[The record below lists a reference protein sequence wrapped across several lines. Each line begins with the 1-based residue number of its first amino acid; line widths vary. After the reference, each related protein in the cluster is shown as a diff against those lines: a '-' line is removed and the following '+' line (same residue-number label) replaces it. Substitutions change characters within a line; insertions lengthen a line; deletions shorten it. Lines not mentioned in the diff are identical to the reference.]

1 MNVYLIDSPTDIF
14 CDILIPVVQAPE
26 TSSLLESICKR
37 YELQEQALKKDFRG
51 EAHDLQMH
59 YLSEGRRLFLLGLGE
74 KTGFGDIL
82 KRFKSFSFK
91 QQKKEG
97 NPLCLDLSLYSG
109 SGIKMDQG
117 LWLEAAVNGLS
128 LGRYVIGSWKTDNG
142 KNGQGKQED
151 KVYVVSTDQKT
162 GEYTNRGSILGDVQ
176 KRIMDLVN
184 APGNQKTPRFLAE
197 WAANSAERYG
207 IQAQIFDQKA
217 AEKLG
222 LHALLAVGK
231 GSECPPYFVLL
242 EYHPETTAKG
252 SPHIGL
258 VGKGVTFDTGGISLK
273 NSTNL
278 HYMKSDMGGAAAVFG
293 AVEAAARLQLPIKI
307 SAAIPLADNAIGE
320 RAFRPGDVIQSYSGR
335 TIEILDT
342 DAEGRLILAD
352 GLHYL
357 KRNYSPDILINLATL
372 TGSSV
377 RTFGYHCA
385 ALFSNNDELSV
396 ALRQAGDRSGERLWP
411 LPLWDDYKEDIQSDM
426 ADVRNFSGKP
436 IAGAISAA
444 KFLEYFIDEHPRWAH
459 LDIAGVAFGQSELSV
474 QKSAS
479 GFGVRLLIDF
489 FRSFL

>member
-1 MNVYLIDSPTDIF
+1 
-14 CDILIPVVQAPE
+14 
-26 TSSLLESICKR
+26 
-37 YELQEQALKKDFRG
+37 
-51 EAHDLQMH
+51 
-59 YLSEGRRLFLLGLGE
+59 
-74 KTGFGDIL
+74 
-82 KRFKSFSFK
+82 
-91 QQKKEG
+91 
-97 NPLCLDLSLYSG
+97 
-109 SGIKMDQG
+109 
-117 LWLEAAVNGLS
+117 
-128 LGRYVIGSWKTDNG
+128 
-142 KNGQGKQED
+142 
-151 KVYVVSTDQKT
+151 
-162 GEYTNRGSILGDVQ
+162 
-176 KRIMDLVN
+176 
-184 APGNQKTPRFLAE
+184 
-197 WAANSAERYG
+197 
-207 IQAQIFDQKA
+207 
-217 AEKLG
+217 
-222 LHALLAVGK
+222 
-231 GSECPPYFVLL
+231 
-242 EYHPETTAKG
+242 
-252 SPHIGL
+252 
-258 VGKGVTFDTGGISLK
+258 
-273 NSTNL
+273 
-278 HYMKSDMGGAAAVFG
+278 MKSDMGGAAAVFG